1 MDSGILIS
9 YELNKLPLP
18 ERCRIYRKLNGWKD
32 KSQYSKYSY
41 DRKGILS
48 SIPHILVNRCVL
60 IAGKEEADK
69 IISFLKENNAEV
81 FVRDIILTKQD
92 IEKLSK

>member
-1 MDSGILIS
+1 MRIS
-9 YELNKLPLP
+9 
-18 ERCRIYRKLNGWKD
+18 INGWKD

>member
-9 YELNKLPLP
+9 YELNKLPPP
-18 ERCRIYRKLNGWKD
+18 ERYRIYRKLNGWKD